1 MYDTWRL
8 IPLSKW
14 VITPDISGLTLLI
27 PFIIGVITHLL
38 SGMSHQVV
46 MFFFDPLDSMV
57 EFTPKIDYPRDK
69 MKGYFLA
76 TESRKITFFK
86 EVNHHKSSISMM
98 AIASRKLLNNQRHHW
113 NARQIFR
120 GLQILQSLGS
130 WWFQYIVG
138 FLQTLQIPLNPG
150 ICVHP
155 FFSYRKG

>member
-1 MYDTWRL
+1 
-8 IPLSKW
+8 
-14 VITPDISGLTLLI
+14 
-27 PFIIGVITHLL
+27 
-38 SGMSHQVV
+38 
-46 MFFFDPLDSMV
+46 
-57 EFTPKIDYPRDK
+57 

-155 FFSYRKG
+155 FFSYQKGGVFWDEKYLRSAKARSAIEAFLSEGTSLEKPAEVAPSHLRAWFVDIWPFLMWVKLAAINARR